1 MLPAGIST
9 FVGRGAETAAVRD
22 LLRARRLVTVKG
34 AAGIGKTRFAE
45 HVAGVVEGDFA
56 DGVVHVPLADVRAA
70 GLAGDLAR
78 ALDLV
83 DNGGSPTT
91 ALLTG
96 YLRDKRLLLVLDN
109 CEHLVE
115 DADDPERPG
124 PLPQLVHLLLRAA
137 EGVRVLATSRLPLG
151 VGGEHVVDLGPL
163 PHLSDGDEEPDAL
176 VLLRDR
182 LAAKG
187 KPLLPEH
194 EPSARE
200 VCVLL
205 EGVPHAIEMVAA
217 LRRHKTWA
225 ELLAGLRA
233 DLALL
238 AQGRLP
244 EVDQWHH
251 RTLRASMQLTHQL
264 LDEPARRLW
273 VVLSVFTG
281 VADLDAVRDLA
292 ALLGGGDAA
301 RVEALLETLV
311 DHSVLIH
318 TELDGRSLWRMLPT
332 VRAFGLHADPELA
345 ARARLAH
352 AEHHAALVARIAE
365 SCYAPDEVPLLRA
378 LDAALPNIRTAV
390 ATLVATGQGERALRL
405 LVDLSDSR
413 ANTFTGTLGE
423 LRRLMTM
430 CLDALGDQVLP
441 GVVECMAG
449 GAFAALIQGEGLD
462 AARPVLQRCH
472 ELLRELP
479 PGAEGVERAVR
490 AVEWAEA
497 TARWIA
503 EPDPAVAAGS
513 IDPLRRLAA
522 AEPNPVR
529 RHLRFLFAGFA
540 AAYYRHPDA
549 RDLARDHLADTL
561 AAGAPW
567 AGSWARWLMAL
578 VAFVCDEDP
587 DEALVQLK
595 VALREQH
602 DMGDRWGPPWTV
614 WLMALA
620 AGSRGEHATA
630 GLLLGG
636 AWAQQRAI
644 STDVTGLTPNFR
656 LQQRVVD
663 LCVARL
669 GRDAWAQRTAAGAR
683 LSLDDLV
690 DQALALPERG
700 GVVHRRQFPAGLTR
714 REFEALL
721 RLAADFPATNEAMA
735 ARMACGKRTFETY
748 LQEVRRKTGITD
760 RYELATYGRQWLP
773 AGQQP

>member
-1 MLPAGIST
+1 MSTAGLST
-9 FVGRGAETAAVRD
+9 FVGRGVETAAVRD
-22 LLRARRLVTVKG
+22 LLRTRRLVTVKG

-56 DGVVHVPLADVRAA
+56 DGAVPVPLVDVRGA
-70 GLAGDLAR
+70 GVAGELAR

-83 DNGGSPTT
+83 DNGGSPVTT
-91 ALLTG
+91 LLTDH
-96 YLRDKRLLLVLDN
+96 LRDKRLLLVLDN

-115 DADDPERPG
+115 HEDPERPG
-124 PLPQLVHLLLRAA
+124 PLPQLVRLLLRAA

-151 VGGEHVVDLGPL
+151 VGGEQVVDLEPL
-163 PHLSDGDEEPDAL
+163 PHVSVGGEEPDAL

-187 KPLLPEH
+187 KPLLPEQ

-200 VCVLL
+200 VCALL

-225 ELLAGLRA
+225 ELLHGLRA

-264 LDEPARRLW
+264 LDQPARRLW

-281 VADLDAVRDLA
+281 AADLDAVRHMAELV
-292 ALLGGGDAA
+292 GDPHG
-301 RVEALLETLV
+301 VEAVLETLV

-318 TELDGRSLWRMLPT
+318 TELDGRSRWRMLPT

-345 ARARLAH
+345 ARARVAH
-352 AEHHAALVARIAE
+352 ADHHAALVARVADR
-365 SCYAPDEVPLLRA
+365 CYGPDEVPLLRA
-378 LDAALPNIRTAV
+378 VDAAMPNIRTAV
-390 ATLVATGQGERALRL
+390 TTLVAGGQGERALRL

-413 ANTFTGTLGE
+413 ANTLMGTLGE

-430 CLDALGDQVLP
+430 CLDALGDQLLP

-449 GAFAALIQGEGLD
+449 GAFAALIQGDGL
-462 AARPVLQRCH
+462 ATARPVLDRCH
-472 ELLRELP
+472 ELLRRLP
-479 PGAEGVERAVR
+479 PGDGGTARAAQ
-490 AVEWAEA
+490 AVDWAEA
-497 TARWIA
+497 TALWIA

-513 IDPLRRLAA
+513 IDLLRRLAA
-522 AEPNPVR
+522 AEPHPGR
-529 RHLRFLFAGFA
+529 RHMRNLFAGFA

-549 RDLARDHLADTL
+549 RRLAQDHLADTL

-567 AGSWARWLMAL
+567 AASWARWLLAL
-578 VAFVCDEDP
+578 VTFACDDDP
-587 DEALVQLK
+587 DGALVLLK
-595 VALREQH
+595 TTLRAQH
-602 DMGDRWGPPWTV
+602 DMGDRWGPPWTL

-620 AGSRGEHATA
+620 AGTRGEHATA
-630 GLLLGG
+630 AHLLGG
-636 AWAQQRAI
+636 AWAHQRAI
-644 STDVTGLTPNFR
+644 STFVTGLTPNLR
-656 LQQRVVD
+656 LQQGVVD
-663 LCVARL
+663 LCVSGL
-669 GRDAWAQRTAAGAR
+669 GRDAWEQRTAAGGK
-683 LSLDDLV
+683 SPLDDLV
-690 DQALALPERG
+690 ELALALPERG
-700 GVVHRRQFPAGLTR
+700 GAVHRREFPAGLTR

-760 RYELATYGRQWLP
+760 RYDLARYGRQWLP
-773 AGQQP
+773 DADRPHP